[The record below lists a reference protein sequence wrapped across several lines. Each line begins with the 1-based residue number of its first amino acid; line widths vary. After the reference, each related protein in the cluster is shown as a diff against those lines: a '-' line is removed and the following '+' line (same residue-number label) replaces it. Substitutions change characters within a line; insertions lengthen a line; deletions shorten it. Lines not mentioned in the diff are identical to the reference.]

1 MLLTRGVGGLPLS
14 VSVQPPLKKGIQNHP
29 RRDMDDHSENE
40 GHFQN
45 CRSVLPCPGTRQRF
59 QSDKHARTSVPLPPI
74 PPPPRPDMRAQ
85 GHDWRVQGQYLG
97 LQGQDRGLWGLDWG
111 LWGHTWGLWGEER
124 GVAAKIVG
132 SGTMVL
138 GAINTKLGPN
148 WGL

>member
-1 MLLTRGVGGLPLS
+1 MRVTSKTADLSYHVLAQDRDSNLINMHVHLFRCPLS
-14 VSVQPPLKKGIQNHP
+14 LH
-29 RRDMDDHSENE
+29 
-40 GHFQN
+40 
-45 CRSVLPCPGTRQRF
+45 LPAQ
-59 QSDKHARTSVPLPPI
+59 
-74 PPPPRPDMRAQ
+74 MRAQ

-138 GAINTKLGPN
+138 GAINTKLAPN